1 METQGTD
8 RWKFVASCLALS
20 YKCVSRLR
28 DIPARGD
35 TTAESHSTSQVR
47 ANPLS
52 RAPPSPPLPPL
63 PPSPHLPLA
72 RATLPLAAL
81 NSRNF
86 LAAGNT
92 ETFLPRLTEQIVRLF
107 TAISLKYR
115 KRSKG
120 LHCKGHKGQRRVK
133 HRLLHP
139 FEG

>member
-1 METQGTD
+1 M
-8 RWKFVASCLALS
+8 VCCLVVS
-20 YKCVSRLR
+20 YKCVSRIR

-47 ANPLS
+47 VT
-52 RAPPSPPLPPL
+52 LPPL
-63 PPSPHLPLA
+63 PPSPPPRPPHLPLA

-81 NSRNF
+81 NSRNS

-92 ETFLPRLTEQIVRLF
+92 ETFLPRPTEQIAWLF

-115 KRSKG
+115 KRSEG
-120 LHCKGHKGQRRVK
+120 LHYKGHKGQTRVK
-133 HRLLHP
+133 HWLLHP